1 MQLNKINC
9 METPKIDEY
18 LLCKSINIKSYSK
31 KRVLYHITILIYEI
45 YKNDEIAIKMI
56 KKRRMKKLI
65 SQIVHG
71 FWLVIWIECFSF
83 STSPRIHCC

>member
-31 KRVLYHITILIYEI
+31 EKSFISYY
-45 YKNDEIAIKMI
+45 YPNQKKNDEIAIKMI
-56 KKRRMKKLI
+56 KKTTNEKVNFPDCAWLLVGYLDRMFL
-65 SQIVHG
+65 
-71 FWLVIWIECFSF
+71 L
-83 STSPRIHCC
+83 

>member
-56 KKRRMKKLI
+56 KKTTNEKVNFPDCAWLLVGYLDRMFL
-65 SQIVHG
+65 
-71 FWLVIWIECFSF
+71 L
-83 STSPRIHCC
+83 